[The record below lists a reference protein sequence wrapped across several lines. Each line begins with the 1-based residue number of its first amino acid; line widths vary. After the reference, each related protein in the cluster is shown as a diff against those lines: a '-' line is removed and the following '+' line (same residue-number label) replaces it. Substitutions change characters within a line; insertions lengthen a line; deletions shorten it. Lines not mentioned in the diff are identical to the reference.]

1 MEVSAPSAPGVQS
14 PSVTSAGS
22 LTQPP
27 QAAIELE
34 NSRSSVAPAPGR
46 RLHPRNVER
55 EHEREA
61 RRGRAR
67 QKAIELLHD
76 ALVPEIGTG
85 AGLANAVLQVAK
97 HLDVERCDLLQLA
110 SPRPEGSA
118 GVLYR
123 VRQPRPAPP
132 EPPGPDAPMPATK
145 SAASRQRRGRG
156 RAVQGASVTIET
168 VQIATQQSP
177 LELLRSEGM
186 VDRVHVFIAP
196 AGGGDLMG
204 ILSVQNSTSR
214 RLSRE
219 ERALLDAVGDLIGLA
234 IDRRVLPSADELL
247 RTAAHSE

>member
-1 MEVSAPSAPGVQS
+1 MEVTAPSAPGVQPRS
-14 PSVTSAGS
+14 ATSASS
-22 LTQPP
+22 LTQAP

-34 NSRSSVAPAPGR
+34 NAGSSVAAAGG

-55 EHEREA
+55 QQEREA

-76 ALVPEIGTG
+76 ALAPGSASG
-85 AGLANAVLQVAK
+85 ASLAAAVLQLAK
-97 HLDVERCDLLQLA
+97 HLDVERCDLLQLT

-132 EPPGPDAPMPATK
+132 EPPGPDA
-145 SAASRQRRGRG
+145 
-156 RAVQGASVTIET
+156 IET

-196 AGGGDLMG
+196 ASGGDLLG

-214 RLSRE
+214 RLSVE
-219 ERALLDAVGDLIGLA
+219 ERALLDAVADLIGLA

-247 RTAAHSE
+247 RTAAQFA

>member
-1 MEVSAPSAPGVQS
+1 M
-14 PSVTSAGS
+14 
-22 LTQPP
+22 
-27 QAAIELE
+27 
-34 NSRSSVAPAPGR
+34 
-46 RLHPRNVER
+46 
-55 EHEREA
+55 
-61 RRGRAR
+61 
-67 QKAIELLHD
+67 
-76 ALVPEIGTG
+76 
-85 AGLANAVLQVAK
+85 
-97 HLDVERCDLLQLA
+97 
-110 SPRPEGSA
+110 
-118 GVLYR
+118 
-123 VRQPRPAPP
+123 
-132 EPPGPDAPMPATK
+132 
-145 SAASRQRRGRG
+145 
-156 RAVQGASVTIET
+156 TIET